1 MVSALI
7 GGPCDRRDAR
17 KSQAPGRP
25 QRAHELSNVAGPEGA
40 GEGRGST
47 LSVHSLPSGPSSPF
61 TSEEQPVASW
71 ALSFERLLQDPL
83 GLAYFT
89 EFLKKE
95 FSAENLSFWKACEQ
109 FQQIPA
115 SDTQQLAQEAR
126 CIYEEFLS
134 SQALNPVN
142 IDRQAWLGEEVLA
155 TPNPDM
161 FRVQQLQIFNL
172 MKFDSYARFV
182 KSPMYRECL
191 LAEAEGRP
199 LCEPGTSDPGSPNT
213 TFRKKPKLK
222 PGKSLPLGVED
233 LGQLPNTEAFGGRG
247 PRKSFRR
254 ELGTTNGNPA
264 LRRESQGSLNS
275 SASLDLG
282 FLAFV
287 SSKSETQSH
296 RKSLGGPEGEGESR
310 VGRYCCVYLPDGTAS
325 LALVRPGLTIRSM
338 LASICEKRGLSL
350 PDIKVY
356 LVGNEQKALVLDQDC
371 TVLAD
376 QEVKLENRISFEL
389 EIIPLGK
396 VVRITSKSSK
406 RLKEALF
413 PILGKHGLSLQQ
425 ISVYLS
431 GEKRTLD
438 LEKLVSSVSA
448 QRLVLDTLPGVKITR
463 TESTSP
469 SQSQG
474 GPLQTEGKT
483 SQPSSLLTN
492 SLGQGPRSTGKR
504 HTCDIEGLVELLN
517 RVQSSRADDQRG
529 LLRKEDLV
537 LPDFLQLPVQQPSL
551 PEEQPHGEAPQSP
564 PPQTEPPPPA
574 QGDPAES
581 SASPAL

>member
-1 MVSALI
+1 MPGKAKHLGVPNGRMVLAVSD
-7 GGPCDRRDAR
+7 G
-17 KSQAPGRP
+17 
-25 QRAHELSNVAGPEGA
+25 ELSSVVGPEGA

-61 TSEEQPVASW
+61 TSEEQPVAGW

-126 CIYEEFLS
+126 NIYEEFLS
-134 SQALNPVN
+134 SQALSPVN

-155 TPNPDM
+155 TPSPDM

-191 LAEAEGRP
+191 LAETEGRP
-199 LCEPGTSDPGSPNT
+199 LCEPGTSDPGSPNA

-222 PGKSLPLGVED
+222 PGKSLPLGVEE
-233 LGQLPNTEAFGGRG
+233 LGQLSNTEALGGRG

-254 ELGTTNGNPA
+254 ELGITNGNAA

-287 SSKSETQSH
+287 SGKSETQSH
-296 RKSLGGPEGEGESR
+296 RKSLGGTEGEGEGR

-376 QEVKLENRISFEL
+376 QEVKLENRINFEL
-389 EIIPLGK
+389 EITPLGK

-406 RLKEALF
+406 RLKEALL

-425 ISVYLS
+425 ISVHLS

-483 SQPSSLLTN
+483 SQPPSLLTN
-492 SLGQGPRSTGKR
+492 SLAEGPRSTGKR

-537 LPDFLQLPVQQPSL
+537 LPDFLQLPAQEPSL
-551 PEEQPHGEAPQSP
+551 PEKQPPVEAPQNH
-564 PPQTEPPPPA
+564 PPQTEPPAPA
-574 QGDPAES
+574 QGGPADS